1 MLLILKNA
9 ERRYKKNGI
18 CYVIQLKKIVLGI
31 FPGMKF
37 IAVVSQK
44 VCKKL
49 LIFRRAGFVISKIYN
64 IKAMQIQNRV
74 TKQS

>member
-49 LIFRRAGFVISKIYN
+49 LIFRRAGFVLPHN
-64 IKAMQIQNRV
+64 IIIRICNPEDLQY
-74 TKQS
+74 